1 MAFTLTFLGKG
12 GTGRSTLAIAAAKS
26 FAAAGKRVLLFSY
39 TTGPELA
46 LLLDCD
52 LSPSVDPQSIDT
64 NLEVVQPSKV
74 ALLERGW
81 AEVKALEA
89 KYLRSPFFKDIYGEE
104 LAAFPGI
111 DRAIALNSLRK
122 FDDSGKYD
130 VIVYDGT
137 GDEDELRMLGVP
149 DVLSWYV
156 RRFSKV
162 VAESDFARALNPFIQ
177 PVAGAVLNS
186 GWGSEPWKEPM
197 DEVDG
202 LLAQGRDAVSNP
214 QRLAAWLVTTPDA
227 IAIAQAKYLWG
238 AAQQSSVTVGG
249 VLVNRIADGIAD
261 NNAIAAMSETLSETF
276 APLTV
281 TGIPESSGDWSALV
295 GAMPS
300 FDSAG
305 SVPRPIE
312 IDVAQKQ
319 VRLFLPG
326 FSKSQVKLI
335 QSGPEITIEAGG
347 QRRNILLPAAL
358 SGRSVT
364 GAKFQGGFLIISF

>member
-12 GTGRSTLAIAAAKS
+12 GTGRTTIAIAAAKS
-26 FAAAGKRVLLFSY
+26 FAAQGKLVLLFSY
-39 TTGPELA
+39 TTGPDPELMLGCELA
-46 LLLDCD
+46 AAAE
-52 LSPSVDPQSIDT
+52 PRTVET
-64 NLEVVQPSKV
+64 NLDVVQPSKV
-74 ALLERGW
+74 KLLERGW

-111 DRAIALNSLRK
+111 DRAIALNNLRK

-130 VIVYDGT
+130 VIIYDGT
-137 GDEDELRMLGVP
+137 GGEDQLRMLGVP
-149 DVLSWYV
+149 DVLSWYA

-162 VAESDFARALNPFIQ
+162 VAESDFARALTPFIQ
-177 PVAGAVLNS
+177 PVAGAVLNT

-197 DEVDG
+197 KEMDG

-214 QRLAAWLVTTPDA
+214 RRFAAWLVTTPDS

-238 AAQQSSVTVGG
+238 SAQQSSITVGG
-249 VLVNRIADGIAD
+249 VLVNRAEEEAATLLAD
-261 NNAIAAMSETLSETF
+261 TF
-276 APLTV
+276 APLRV
-281 TGIPESSGDWSALV
+281 SGLPERSAEDWSALV
-295 GAMPS
+295 AAMPK
-300 FDSAG
+300 FDTASQA
-305 SVPRPIE
+305 PRPIE
-312 IDVAQKQ
+312 IDIAQKQ

-326 FSKSQVKLI
+326 FMKGEVKLI
-335 QSGPEITIEAGG
+335 QSGPEMTIEAGG

-358 SGRSVT
+358 KGRSVT

>member
-12 GTGRSTLAIAAAKS
+12 GTGRTTIAIAAAKS

-39 TTGPELA
+39 TTGPELS
-46 LLLDCD
+46 LLLDCE
-52 LSPSVDPQSIDT
+52 LAASVDPQSIET
-64 NLEVVQPSKV
+64 NLDVVQPSKV

-104 LAAFPGI
+104 LAAFPGV
-111 DRAIALNSLRK
+111 DRAIAMNTLRK
-122 FDDSGKYD
+122 FDDGGKYD

-137 GDEDELRMLGVP
+137 GNADDLRMLGVP

-186 GWGSEPWKEPM
+186 GWGSDPLKGPM
-197 DEVDG
+197 DEVNG

-214 QRLAAWLVTTPDA
+214 KRLAAWLVTTPDPV
-227 IAIAQAKYLWG
+227 AIAQAKYLWG
-238 AAQQSSVTVGG
+238 SAQQSSVTVGG
-249 VLVNRIADGIAD
+249 VLVNRIADD
-261 NNAIAAMSETLSETF
+261 SAIAPASEEF
-276 APLTV
+276 APLLA
-281 TGIPESSGDWSALV
+281 TGVPEKSGDDWGTLV
-295 GAMPS
+295 SAMPT
-300 FDSAG
+300 FETATV
-305 SVPRPIE
+305 VPRPIE

-319 VRLFLPG
+319 VKLFLPG
-326 FSKSQVKLI
+326 FTKSQVKLI

-347 QRRNILLPAAL
+347 QRRNILLPPAL

>member
-12 GTGRSTLAIAAAKS
+12 GTGRTTVAIAAAKS
-26 FAAAGKRVLLFSY
+26 FAASGKRVLLFSY
-39 TTGPELA
+39 TTGPELG
-46 LLLDCD
+46 LLLDCE
-52 LSPSVDPQSIDT
+52 LSPSVDPQTIAP
-64 NLEVVQPSKV
+64 NLDVVQPSKV

-81 AEVKALEA
+81 AEVKTLEA

-111 DRAIALNSLRK
+111 DRAIALNNLRK

-130 VIVYDGT
+130 VIIYDGT
-137 GDEDELRMLGVP
+137 GNEDELRLLGVP

-162 VAESDFARALNPFIQ
+162 VADSDFARALTPFIQ

-197 DEVDG
+197 DEVES

-214 QRLAAWLVTTPDA
+214 KRLAAWLVTTPDP

-238 AAQQSSVTVGG
+238 SAQQSSVTVGG
-249 VLVNRIADGIAD
+249 VLVNRIADES
-261 NNAIAAMSETLSETF
+261 AIAPTAETF
-276 APLTV
+276 APLDV
-281 TGIPESSGDWSALV
+281 TGIPESSGDWSPLV
-295 GAMPS
+295 SAMPT
-300 FDSAG
+300 FAPPT

-312 IDVAQKQ
+312 VDTVQKQ

-326 FSKSQVKLI
+326 FTKSQVKLI

-347 QRRNILLPAAL
+347 QRRNILLPPAL

-364 GAKFQGGFLIISF
+364 GAKFQGGYLIISF

>member
-12 GTGRSTLAIAAAKS
+12 GTGRTTIAIAAAKS
-26 FAAAGKRVLLFSY
+26 FAAQGKRVLLFSY
-39 TTGPELA
+39 ATGPDLA
-46 LLLDCD
+46 LLLGCD
-52 LSPSVDPQSIDT
+52 LGGEADPRNVEG
-64 NLEVVQPSKV
+64 NLDVVQPSKV
-74 ALLERGW
+74 KLLERGW
-81 AEVKALEA
+81 AEVKDLEA

-111 DRAIALNSLRK
+111 DRAIALNNLRK

-130 VIVYDGT
+130 VIIYDGT
-137 GDEDELRMLGVP
+137 GGEDELRMLGVP
-149 DVLSWYV
+149 DVLSWYA

-162 VAESDFARALNPFIQ
+162 VAESDFARALTPFIQ
-177 PVAGAVLNS
+177 PVAGAVLNT

-197 DEVDG
+197 NEMDG

-214 QRLAAWLVTTPDA
+214 RRLAAWLVTTADP

-238 AAQQSSVTVGG
+238 SAQQSSVTVGG
-249 VLVNRIADGIAD
+249 VLVNRADDGGAIAD
-261 NNAIAAMSETLSETF
+261 TF

-281 TGIPESSGDWSALV
+281 SGLPERSPGDWSALV
-295 GAMPS
+295 GAMPK
-300 FDSAG
+300 FDTATQA
-305 SVPRPIE
+305 PRPIE
-312 IDVAQKQ
+312 IDIAQKQ

-326 FSKSQVKLI
+326 FTKGEVKLI

-347 QRRNILLPAAL
+347 QRRNILLPSAL
-358 SGRSVT
+358 TGRSVT